1 MKLPHLSF
9 AHLIERQASTLSASL
24 VLPKPNS
31 DNFCMRLSRF
41 PNEGTETILDIHT
54 VGARVFVT
62 VTRFLNSLRERITTF
77 SNDNCQD
84 SSLITVDI
92 SISELSGTDPIIR
105 EILSNQI
112 FDIKSDLNQE
122 IKDNHFFLF
131 FTDSQNCVTAAI
143 SNPFQKLNEQW
154 VRLINR
160 SYGTELIAPRRDS
173 QNLYSSI

>member
-54 VGARVFVT
+54 VGSRVFVT
-62 VTRFLNSLRERITTF
+62 VTRFLNSLRERITTPT
-77 SNDNCQD
+77 NDNCQD
-84 SSLITVDI
+84 SHLIAVDI
-92 SISELSGTDPIIR
+92 SISEISERDPIIR
-105 EILSNQI
+105 EILSKQI
-112 FDIKSDLNQE
+112 FDLKSDLNQE

-131 FTDSQNCVTAAI
+131 FTDSQNCVSAAI
-143 SNPFQKLNEQW
+143 SNPVQKLNEQW

-160 SYGTELIAPRRDS
+160 SYGTELKAPRRDI
-173 QNLYSSI
+173 QNLHFSL